1 MLRAGLPVPGMVG
14 ETVGHFRIV
23 RRIGEGGMGHVYLA
37 DDLRLDRQV
46 ALKVRAEGSP
56 SPEQVARFEREAK
69 AAAALSHPNI
79 LAIHDYGVHA
89 SMPYVVME
97 LLEGQNLRQ
106 VLRDGL
112 LPPDTALEY
121 AREIVAGLR
130 AAHDKGI

>member
-1 MLRAGLPVPGMVG
+1 MVG

-46 ALKVRAEGSP
+46 ALKVLAQGSP
-56 SPEQVARFEREAK
+56 SPEQIARFEREAK
-69 AAAALSHPNI
+69 AAAALNHPNI
-79 LAIHDYGVHA
+79 LSIHDYGVHA

-106 VLRDGL
+106 ILRDGPL
-112 LPPDTALEY
+112 RVENALEY
-121 AREIVAGLR
+121 ASELLAGLR
-130 AAHDKGI
+130 AAGRRP